1 MPIDIPILYTGQ
13 NAARPDWKSLGRTI
27 RDSYRRIKEDVMAQQ
42 RYEDI
47 KAEKRRQEFLKET
60 DIDRLN
66 FGNEQVQA
74 IEAAN
79 YNSWH
84 NTVTD
89 IVKDREGDLSET
101 DIMAIRTANNK
112 YANEMMKYKV
122 SEEKRQQDI
131 KTASL
136 KENIDKFDKDKLLEI
151 VNWDYNKN
159 GLYTGDALKEA
170 LRKTTE
176 EEWLRKDTKD
186 FGNADYWATYI
197 ADYVGKDLN
206 GDPVK
211 YKDEYNK
218 LLWTDTGKVDNLGR
232 KIYDLNEDEAVRIQQ
247 QRYSLP
253 SREQDL
259 MSMMEDFDEQVPDKD
274 KELYIKRW
282 SGGNA
287 DDTDP
292 RPAIAWYTLKNADR
306 LFAKETQEVAI
317 KEPVT
322 TKFYYSFGGDKTTI
336 NLEDPDTLTYGGE
349 TFDNVYQL
357 GSKDIKMK
365 EGFTI
370 KDAREEVGDSL
381 KDVGDK
387 RYNNAVVVGVN
398 VVNGKAT
405 DVIFSVPSDKYAKN
419 EKGED
424 VYQIGSGY
432 KAVKGTLDELVV
444 LLNSDMETVKRL
456 AVRSKSEGDKTIVV
470 APAEGNTEAL
480 KGYVI
485 NGNAIT
491 PSKKQKVE
499 SFDEATEAKIQSF
512 MSKNKIKDKN
522 EAIKILKEN
531 KII

>member
-1 MPIDIPILYTGQ
+1 MSIPQPQMLYTGM
-13 NAARPDWKSLGRTI
+13 NVAVPDWKSFNRDFNARMDMI
-27 RDSYRRIKEDVMAQQ
+27 RREKQQ
-42 RYEDI
+42 QKQFEI
-47 KAEKRRQEFLKET
+47 QRQDQLNREFLKT
-60 DIDRLN
+60 VDIDQINFAHGNFQQASADIYSAFDDSISAMVEDKKGQLTTQDIIKAKSLASRAEQELIKYKNWENNWMKDMQVIQDPRVSGNFSEESKRAVVSYDGSTPYSESRLKLDYWSPEKTADKLRAEFKDGN
-66 FGNEQVQA
+66 KASAILKAAGLGDVEGNNEQ
-74 IEAAN
+74 EWN
-79 YNSWH
+79 
-84 NTVTD
+84 
-89 IVKDREGDLSET
+89 
-101 DIMAIRTANNK
+101 
-112 YANEMMKYKV
+112 V
-122 SEEKRQQDI
+122 SYLQ
-131 KTASL
+131 
-136 KENIDKFDKDKLLEI
+136 KF
-151 VNWDYNKN
+151 Y
-159 GLYTGDALKEA
+159 
-170 LRKTTE
+170 
-176 EEWLRKDTKD
+176 
-186 FGNADYWATYI
+186 
-197 ADYVGKDLN
+197 
-206 GDPVK
+206 
-211 YKDEYNK
+211 
-218 LLWTDTGKVDNLGR
+218 NLGR
-232 KIYDLNEDEAVRIQQ
+232 DEKGNQYLELNKKAAIDAVKTRVLGQDYKLGLIGLMNSFDKIPD
-247 QRYSLP
+247 
-253 SREQDL
+253 RE
-259 MSMMEDFDEQVPDKD
+259 
-274 KELYIKRW
+274 KELYKQSAIN
-282 SGGNA
+282 STGNEEDA
-287 DDTDP
+287 MY
-292 RPAIAWYTLKNADR
+292 AWFVDKYASD
-306 LFAKETQEVAI
+306 LFAQDRKMLQE
-317 KEPVT
+317 KEPAT
-322 TKFYYSFGGDKTTI
+322 TKFYYSFGGDKTTV